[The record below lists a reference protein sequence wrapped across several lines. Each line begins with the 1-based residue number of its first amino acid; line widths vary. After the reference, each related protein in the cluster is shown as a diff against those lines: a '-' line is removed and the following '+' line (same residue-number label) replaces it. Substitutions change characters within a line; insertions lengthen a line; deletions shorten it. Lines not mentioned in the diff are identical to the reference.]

1 MQSMLI
7 VIFYTK
13 LFNLL
18 ETFKRSIN
26 TWDSQTEPR
35 KIKVLEILKQN
46 IHAKITLQPSNT
58 WGKTKAIFNLFA
70 NNLLDLEES

>member
-7 VIFYTK
+7 VIFYIK

-26 TWDSQTEPR
+26 TCNSQTEPR

-46 IHAKITLQPSNT
+46 IYAKITL
-58 WGKTKAIFNLFA
+58 
-70 NNLLDLEES
+70 